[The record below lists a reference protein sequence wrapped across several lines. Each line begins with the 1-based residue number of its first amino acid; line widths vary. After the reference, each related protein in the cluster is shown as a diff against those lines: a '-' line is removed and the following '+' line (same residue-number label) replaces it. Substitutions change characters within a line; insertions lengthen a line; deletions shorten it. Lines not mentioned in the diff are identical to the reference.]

1 MYQQFEMSLLMIAAY
16 TGCIPSVEFLINQG
30 AGKVFSIMLFLSNH
44 LPSHSYLSLS
54 LDLECTDWKGWT
66 PLMFACVSGEVDTIR
81 FLLEKGAH
89 IEAEDKFGWTPIII
103 ACDAGDVNV
112 IKTLLLFKPNLYKV
126 TKVK

>member
-1 MYQQFEMSLLMIAAY
+1 
-16 TGCIPSVEFLINQG
+16 
-30 AGKVFSIMLFLSNH
+30 
-44 LPSHSYLSLS
+44 
-54 LDLECTDWKGWT
+54 
-66 PLMFACVSGEVDTIR
+66 MFACVSGEVDTIR